1 MCDTNPQSIDDDSFY
16 ISKTKLRACPVSVP
30 SKPECE
36 TVAGLG
42 VQEFSGHL
50 VGTLVGATKRVTP
63 RLDRNT
69 ERAPSGH
76 RPEFSG
82 QV

>member
-1 MCDTNPQSIDDDSFY
+1 M
-16 ISKTKLRACPVSVP
+16 TKLRARPVSVP

-36 TVAGLG
+36 TVASLG
-42 VQEFSGHL
+42 VQGFSGHL
-50 VGTLVGATKRVTP
+50 VVTLVGATQRVIP
-63 RLDRNT
+63 RLGRNT